1 MHGDTRWY
9 GADAQLSF
17 SELSDVVSDTI
28 SNLYFP
34 TGHVLYDEG
43 QKGDV
48 MFFLNSGTVQVTSS
62 DGFLQQRNAG
72 EFFGEEIA
80 KAPQNGGV
88 RTYNNK
94 AVCKTPVHVFAV
106 SRDCFEKYMQA
117 DKEVALTLAETD
129 RLRERE
135 RSSALLG
142 LNKNMK
148 EKTFERGDTIF
159 QQGTKGS
166 NLYLVK
172 EGDVE
177 IFRDG
182 FKVRT
187 LSKGEMTGEHA
198 AFYDSK
204 PYNVT
209 AVCKDDEC
217 KLGVLKGKDMHALF
231 RQKPS
236 LEASFHDILLRRDF
250 KKALCSCT
258 MRRFPE
264 TEQELRAA
272 FDDIVRASAD
282 PKKSFLNLDDLR
294 RIMLEFDSSYTES
307 DIQSLLKSMDLTGS
321 GNITWEEFKVA
332 YGMAK
337 EA

>member
-9 GADAQLSF
+9 GADAKLSF

-43 QKGDV
+43 QKGNV
-48 MFFLNSGTVQVTSS
+48 MFFLNSGSVEVTSS
-62 DGFLQQRNAG
+62 DGFVQQRNAG

-80 KAPQNGGV
+80 KPHSDGSE
-88 RTYNNK
+88 RTYNNT

-117 DKEVALTLAETD
+117 DKDVALTLAETD

-135 RSSALLG
+135 RSRALLS

-148 EKTFERGDTIF
+148 EKTFQRDDVIF

-166 NLYLVK
+166 DLYLVK

-198 AFYDSK
+198 AFYDTK

-209 AVCKDDEC
+209 AVCKDDRC

-250 KKALCSCT
+250 KKAICSCT
-258 MRRFPE
+258 MRCFPE
-264 TEQELRAA
+264 TEQELRAS
-272 FDDIVRASAD
+272 FDDIIKASSD
-282 PKKSFLNLDDLR
+282 SNKSFLSLDDLR
-294 RIMLEFDSSYTES
+294 RVMLEFDSSYTES
-307 DIQSLLKSMDLTGS
+307 DIRSLLKSMDLNAS